1 MSCDNARFCP
11 NTRTF
16 LLRAGKSFLWKGFE
30 SKEPARGHA
39 VLLGHDVV
47 EDGVDGRAKVE
58 EDKGHQV
65 AVLAD
70 HRYLQ
75 RSGFKGFGK

>member
-1 MSCDNARFCP
+1 MSRGNTRFCP
-11 NTRTF
+11 NARTF
-16 LLRAGKSFLWKGFE
+16 LLGAGESVLWREFE
-30 SKEPARGHA
+30 SKQPARGEP
-39 VLLGHDVV
+39 VLLRHDVV
-47 EDGVDGRAKVE
+47 EDGVDGRAQVE

-75 RSGFKGFGK
+75 GPRFKGFGK

>member
-11 NTRTF
+11 NPRTF
-16 LLRAGKSFLWKGFE
+16 LFRAGESFLWKGFE
-30 SKEPARGHA
+30 SKEPAGGDS

-58 EDKGHQV
+58 EDEGHQV

-70 HRYLQ
+70 HCDLQ
-75 RSGFKGFGK
+75 GPSFKGFGK